1 MMEIAVRNF
10 KKQTLY
16 LLALLVLGWGFTS
29 YSSQFLGLI
38 LGVSFSFYCISYL
51 ARKVVSFG
59 EKVVKNIRVRS
70 LGMLSR
76 FAAAALIALIAG
88 KYENYISYMALLLGI
103 VIGYSII
110 VINLVYYNLIHSSES
125 EVNEDGT

>member
-1 MMEIAVRNF
+1 MMEIAVKSF
-10 KKQTLY
+10 KKQMLY

-38 LGVSFSFYCISYL
+38 MGISFSLFSINYL
-51 ARKVVSFG
+51 AKKVTNFG
-59 EKVVKNIRVRS
+59 EKVVKNIRVKS

-76 FAAAALIALIAG
+76 FSGAALIALVAA
-88 KYENYISYMALLLGI
+88 KYETHISSMALLLGI

-110 VINLVYYNLIHSSES
+110 VINLFYYNFIHSSES
-125 EVNEDGT
+125 EVNKDGT